1 LILKGT
7 YDDNIFWSDG
17 HEQSD
22 LIFTISPS
30 LRLEYPGDDYLIRL
44 AGRTDLQYFSKYTGE
59 NHCNYNLEGVFD
71 YSFSKY
77 VIKIKDVFRKTSARF
92 DTEQR
97 TRIPR
102 IENTGR
108 IGLLRDFQ
116 DLEIEIAY
124 QNFYRHFLR
133 SDYTQYDHQQHS
145 GIGTIFYRVAPQVKI
160 LGEYTYDRILYR
172 LSTERNGYYNEV
184 RAGLKGSLTDK
195 LTVTAKVGYQAREYD
210 QAGLENYDG
219 PVGFVALEEYF
230 SPYLNMLLVWER
242 TIQESTYSIN
252 NFYILNR
259 LRYRVSQQLFQKV
272 RGYLDLS
279 YQNHR
284 YKVSNPGEPK
294 RDDDIWTASPGVRYQ
309 IQPWLYL
316 DLNYSFRK
324 QDSNISGGDYQD
336 NRTSLILSAYY

>member
-1 LILKGT
+1 MIIRRLDITRSFFLLLIIMVVVCSPGITNRAWSRIELNSPGEGITIGKLEIRPALILKGT

-219 PVGFVALEEYF
+219 PVGFVAWKSIF
-230 SPYLNMLLVWER
+230 HP
-242 TIQESTYSIN
+242 ISTCFWSG
-252 NFYILNR
+252 
-259 LRYRVSQQLFQKV
+259 
-272 RGYLDLS
+272 RGPFRS
-279 YQNHR
+279 R
-284 YKVSNPGEPK
+284 P
-294 RDDDIWTASPGVRYQ
+294 TAS
-309 IQPWLYL
+309 I
-316 DLNYSFRK
+316 
-324 QDSNISGGDYQD
+324 
-336 NRTSLILSAYY
+336 TSIF